1 MSAGRQARLAAFF
14 LALTQ
19 GIIWSATAAAATL
32 IDDSGSQA
40 LEPSVTMRWQTPVP
54 GRRVNHADDQLSGAV
69 RVRVHLDLAPWLHR
83 SGRIYLNLP
92 AQAPGPI
99 DINWTTQGRFSSGQL
114 RSGNRMLVYAGPIE
128 APVFEELFVF
138 QFSVDGR
145 LLDTATRVSYNFEID
160 ED

>member
-1 MSAGRQARLAAFF
+1 MSAGYRARAAGFF
-14 LALTQ
+14 LALLQ

-32 IDDSGSQA
+32 IDDSGSQS

-54 GRRVNHADDQLSGAV
+54 GRRGKRADDQLSGTV
-69 RVRVHLDLAPWLHR
+69 RVRVRLDLAPWLHR

-92 AQAPGPI
+92 SQPPGPI

-128 APVFEELFVF
+128 SPVFEEQFVF

-145 LLDTATRVSYNFEID
+145 LLDAATRVTYHFEID